1 MTAVTVG
8 RAVAATTLSA
18 GRGGQ
23 SDSIDSA
30 AKDEQQITTTTAAA
44 ASPAAAAT
52 GTLPATM
59 PLGD

>member
-1 MTAVTVG
+1 M
-8 RAVAATTLSA
+8 SA

-30 AKDEQQITTTTAAA
+30 AKDEQQITTTAAA
-44 ASPAAAAT
+44 ASPAAAAAAAT